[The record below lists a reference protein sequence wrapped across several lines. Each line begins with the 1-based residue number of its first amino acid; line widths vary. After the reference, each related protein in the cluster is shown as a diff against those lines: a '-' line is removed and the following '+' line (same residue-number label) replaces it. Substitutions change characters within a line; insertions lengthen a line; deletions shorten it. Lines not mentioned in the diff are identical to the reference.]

1 MTAEYHPGS
10 DRVVCIVDDDP
21 SVRSALERLLR
32 CEGLVVRTFASA
44 EEFLGEDL
52 EDKCG
57 CVIADVHLGRMTG
70 LELQATLALRP
81 SSMPVILTSGVADAF
96 YSTQQMQGYCSV
108 LVIST
113 ATGPG
118 QHARGQF
125 SAGVDRALDAG
136 GTPLHLLTNGS
147 YDVVYIPPAL

>member
-81 SSMPVILTSGVADAF
+81 SSMPVILTSGVADANMELEAEQLGAMAF
-96 YSTQQMQGYCSV
+96 FWKPFDPGLLIESV
-108 LVIST
+108 R
-113 ATGPG
+113 
-118 QHARGQF
+118 RGLE
-125 SAGVDRALDAG
+125 SR
-136 GTPLHLLTNGS
+136 T
-147 YDVVYIPPAL
+147 